1 MIHNLK
7 VSILKPSKAHYSILI
22 LTNMK
27 TKLLFLSVLML
38 LAVFG
43 SIAQITTT
51 GVAIQGIARDA
62 TTNNAI
68 SNTPIALKFTV
79 YYGATPTNAIVPVN
93 SNVTTDAFG
102 VFSYT
107 LDVSLI
113 ENKIFYD
120 NQLRLKIEQ
129 TSPSTGIISVI
140 SDENL
145 NFVPYAVSAS
155 NGVPTGSI
163 MPFIGDTAPRG
174 WILCDGRALPVTAT
188 ELINLLGSNNAPDL
202 RGMFIRGA
210 GTNSNSS
217 YSANVGPSSVKEIQT
232 DAIKTHVIPPHSHA
246 ITDPGHTHTFL
257 DMYFSQNGGVFG
269 NLGWR
274 GSVDSDWDN
283 APWKTDNVTDSKVTG
298 ITVNNSAAGATTYTG
313 ASETRPINYGVNYI
327 IKL

>member
-1 MIHNLK
+1 VINNLT

-51 GVAIQGIARDA
+51 GVAIQGIARNA
-62 TTNNAI
+62 ATNNAI
-68 SNTPIALKFTV
+68 SNTLIGLKFTV
-79 YYGATPTNAIVPVN
+79 YYYNGTTLTNAIVPVN

-113 ENKIFYD
+113 ENKIIYD

-129 TSPSTGIISVI
+129 TSPSTGVI

-163 MPFIGDTAPRG
+163 MPFIGTVAPRG
-174 WILCDGRALPVTAT
+174 WILCDGGALPGTAL
-188 ELINLLGSNNAPDL
+188 ELKALLGGASNAPDL

-217 YSANVGPSSVKEIQT
+217 YSTNIGPNLKEIQA
-232 DAIKTHVIPPHSHA
+232 DSLKSHLHA
-246 ITDPGHTHTFL
+246 SGTIITDTKGAHNHGSTSNMNMLVKMDRNFTSQSF
-257 DMYFSQNGGVFG
+257 DMSDNEL
-269 NLGWR
+269 NLG
-274 GSVDSDWDN
+274 
-283 APWKTDNVTDSKVTG
+283 PG
-298 ITVNNSAAGATTYTG
+298 ITIPMDGGHNHIISGSTATTG
-313 ASETRPINYGVNYI
+313 FRETRPVNYGVNYI